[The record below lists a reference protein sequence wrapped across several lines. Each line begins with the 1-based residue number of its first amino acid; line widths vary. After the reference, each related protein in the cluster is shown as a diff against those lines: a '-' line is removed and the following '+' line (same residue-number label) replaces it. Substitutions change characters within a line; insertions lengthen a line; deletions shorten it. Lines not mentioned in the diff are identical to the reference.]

1 MPPALFPSFLSVDF
15 VDLYVDFVCNAK
27 KLGFLGLSSS
37 DLCDAIPDLPVPSSD
52 LYMML
57 RIWCIPHFSLD
68 LVHVD
73 AYFVV
78 HTEQSAQR
86 SVMLFVY

>member
-1 MPPALFPSFLSVDF
+1 MTSL
-15 VDLYVDFVCNAK
+15 
-27 KLGFLGLSSS
+27 

-57 RIWCIPHFSLD
+57 RIWCIPHVLCN
-68 LVHVD
+68 LVHAD

-78 HTEQSAQR
+78 HTEQSAKR
-86 SVMLFVY
+86 SVMLIV